1 MLASFSASKTA
12 QLPAYKTFRH
22 ELKYYINFF
31 EYHSLAM
38 RLSAILKLDPHAS
51 KSGDYHIRSLY
62 FDDVGSNALSDKQAG
77 ILSRKKYR
85 IRIYNISSEII
96 RLERKERI
104 GQFIRKYSAP
114 LSLNEYNLLLQ
125 GNFDF
130 LLNKDEELCQFF
142 YKDIRCH
149 GMKPSVI
156 VDYVREA
163 YISDINNIRI
173 TFDKNLRTG
182 LTSTDLFNK
191 KLAMVSAIDEP
202 LMVLEIK
209 YDNFL
214 PDYIKN
220 ILQLNSQ
227 QRYAISKYVI
237 CKKMIKLNSWEDH

>member
-1 MLASFSASKTA
+1 MLNSASASKTA
-12 QLPAYKTFRH
+12 HFPVYNTFRH

-38 RLSAILKLDPHAS
+38 RLSAILKHDPHAGDN
-51 KSGDYHIRSLY
+51 GDYHIRSLY
-62 FDDVGSNALSDKQAG
+62 FDDFGSNALSDKQAG
-77 ILSRKKYR
+77 VLTRKKYR
-85 IRIYNISSEII
+85 IRIYNISAAII
-96 RLERKERI
+96 RLERKERV

-114 LSLNEYNLLLQ
+114 LLLDEYNQLLQ
-125 GNFDF
+125 GEFDF
-130 LLNKDEELCQFF
+130 LLDKEEDLCQFF

-149 GMKPSVI
+149 GMKSSVI

-163 YISDINNIRI
+163 YISDVNNIRI

-191 KLAMVSAIDEP
+191 NLVTVSAIDEP
-202 LMVLEIK
+202 LMILEIK